1 MRASSASCKMLAGR
15 EERTVSARRAPSTAN
30 LDTCPCAGVSL
41 DKLVQPAILTI
52 LAEGG
57 LHGYRIVQR
66 IADLARHKPDATG
79 VYRSLRAMEKRG
91 LVVSAW
97 GVSGTGPA
105 RKSYVL
111 TEAGKDCLERWVET
125 LEKHRQAIGR
135 LLVEAR
141 RASTRG
147 RCTGPASCAP

>member
-1 MRASSASCKMLAGR
+1 MLLGG
-15 EERTVSARRAPSTAN
+15 EERTVQARRVPSSAS
-30 LDTCPCAGVSL
+30 LDACPCAGVSL

-66 IADLARHKPDATG
+66 IADLERHRPDATG

-91 LVVSAW
+91 LVTSAW
-97 GVSGTGPA
+97 DVSGTGPA
-105 RKSYVL
+105 KKSYVL
-111 TEAGKDCLERWVET
+111 TEAGRDCLERWIET
-125 LEKHRQAIGR
+125 LERHRQAIGC

-141 RASTRG
+141 RASAR
-147 RCTGPASCAP
+147 RCRTSSRARSS